1 MVPCQRGEI
10 IYAAGKRE
18 EAIYIVREGCV
29 KIVTFSAG
37 GKLCIQ
43 GIEPSGS
50 IFGVLSLVDPLR
62 SDTAIAMRRSLL
74 LKVPL
79 AGLFRTD
86 RRQDVI
92 DGLLLY
98 LAHRVWA
105 QQHLVNILVTQDSEH
120 RLAVVLLDLARQM
133 GRRRGRELLI
143 EERLSQ
149 EDLAAMVGTTRSRI
163 GYFLKSFRR
172 IGLISGDRATLVL
185 DEARVAQF
193 GLGYDDCPRGGSAI
207 SSAGAIQPH
216 RYGEARPTSN
226 VPQLAGGL

>member
-1 MVPCQRGEI
+1 VDCQRNEI

-29 KIVTFSAG
+29 KVVTSSAG

-50 IFGVLSLVDPLR
+50 ILGILSLVDPLR
-62 SDTAIAMRRSLL
+62 PDTAIAMRRSLL
-74 LKVPL
+74 LRVPL
-79 AGLFRTD
+79 
-86 RRQDVI
+86 V
-92 DGLLLY
+92 GLLRAKRREEVINALLIY
-98 LAHRVWA
+98 LADRVRA

-120 RLAVVLLDLARQM
+120 RLAVVLLNLARQM

-143 EERLSQ
+143 EERLSH

-163 GYFLKSFRR
+163 GYFLKSFRTN
-172 IGLISGDRATLVL
+172 GLISGDRATLVL

-193 GLGYDDCPRGGSAI
+193 GLGYDDSRPEEQGI
-207 SSAGAIQPH
+207 SFAGVPQQR
-216 RYGEARPTSN
+216 RYTDGWLTSN
-226 VPQLAGGL
+226 IPELAGGL